1 MSNPNI
7 LNDIA
12 NRNIKE
18 KNESCFLSNQEEV
31 HYDSIILLEMFYIE
45 DFNLLFDGLDLLYAN
60 LNGYEKSK
68 LNYRDILQADEKNAF
83 RGYLYLPPIVNSN
96 LKDHRFFP
104 KPAFLDLGDDIDGI
118 NITLQATLPS
128 TVTLQIQ
135 VSLNPNIS
143 DKINSIIYTYHEE
156 IEEKN
161 TVFNSEITIHHL
173 PYLIKKKE
181 IIGIKEDLK
190 NQIIIFLS
198 AYFKGIFFTQAKKHI
213 SYVPSI
219 DLFSLNYPEKSED
232 TLKWLSDNHY
242 FFICLDI
249 SVPWINAY
257 KYENYLFLPNSLND
271 CAFFPSYSI
280 IADRQTANADNMYF
294 DIKTSIQHP
303 LDNCSFELLAFKRW
317 LEIEERTGTELNLL
331 ISKESE
337 YVANNQFKK
346 AILNREE
353 ITKYLFY
360 FERFKIEIN
369 MFDSMLVDDC
379 PAFESLD
386 KKNRFLFRN
395 VMTKIK
401 RHINY
406 IDEFVNTLNRHS
418 DNILALKNIEYNKNI
433 QNSVLR
439 LTYLII
445 IISIVQIILSIIQ
458 MKSN

>member
-1 MSNPNI
+1 M
-7 LNDIA
+7 
-12 NRNIKE
+12 
-18 KNESCFLSNQEEV
+18 
-31 HYDSIILLEMFYIE
+31 
-45 DFNLLFDGLDLLYAN
+45 
-60 LNGYEKSK
+60 
-68 LNYRDILQADEKNAF
+68 
-83 RGYLYLPPIVNSN
+83 
-96 LKDHRFFP
+96 
-104 KPAFLDLGDDIDGI
+104 
-118 NITLQATLPS
+118 
-128 TVTLQIQ
+128 
-135 VSLNPNIS
+135 
-143 DKINSIIYTYHEE
+143 
-156 IEEKN
+156 
-161 TVFNSEITIHHL
+161 
-173 PYLIKKKE
+173 
-181 IIGIKEDLK
+181 
-190 NQIIIFLS
+190 
-198 AYFKGIFFTQAKKHI
+198 
-213 SYVPSI
+213 
-219 DLFSLNYPEKSED
+219 
-232 TLKWLSDNHY
+232 
-242 FFICLDI
+242 
-249 SVPWINAY
+249 
-257 KYENYLFLPNSLND
+257 
-271 CAFFPSYSI
+271 
-280 IADRQTANADNMYF
+280 
-294 DIKTSIQHP
+294 
-303 LDNCSFELLAFKRW
+303 LAFKRW

-346 AILNREE
+346 AIINREE

-418 DNILALKNIEYNKNI
+418 DNILALKNIEYNKNV